1 MTRPHAK
8 PALALAAATLVSG
21 GVLTGCSGSDAAHDD
36 AQRAWQNAQVNAVSR
51 ATAAAG
57 VAAATSMTS
66 GGTLET
72 VALDLSTGRK
82 LWSSPATMVGRL
94 PGMGVQAPATV
105 ETGTGTGQAVVVA
118 VDPAKAGAS
127 SATGSAGKWKATLVA
142 RDARTGRQRWTRPI
156 ESTFGPQRCG
166 PYVCLSEN
174 TALSSARLVVLEPQ
188 TGKTL
193 WNLPGIAEVEW
204 SDPTR
209 VVMLRL
215 ASHPVLEAHSLKNG
229 KVIWQLPIEQALG
242 PGVDLSGGWAFG
254 STGDNLVGYVAP
266 YTNPQ
271 TKQTSTFGLFSVQ
284 LNDGVVDWMRPSV
297 VRVYPSGNPA
307 FAPVV
312 RPVDEQ
318 GQYGG
323 FARLD
328 GETGRV
334 LGQITPTQVPG
345 SGWWL
350 AFPNAMDKLGFLK
363 RGAPGTAFDLTTG
376 EPTPV
381 KGASGWSFCVTDP
394 KPLSLTG
401 MTPGFY
407 SIAALCEFDLATG
420 RRIDSSTAPPAWF
433 TGSQNGW
440 RLWRDE
446 KGALHAVNDGTAT
459 TPGMYG

>member
-1 MTRPHAK
+1 MIRPHAK
-8 PALALAAATLVSG
+8 PALALATTVLLTG
-21 GVLTGCSGSDAAHDD
+21 GALAGCSGSDD
-36 AQRAWQNAQVNAVSR
+36 AGKDFPAWQNAQVNAVSR
-51 ATAAAG
+51 ATTGAG
-57 VAAATSMTS
+57 VATTTSMKPD
-66 GGTLET
+66 GTLET
-72 VALDLSTGRK
+72 VALELSTGRR
-82 LWSSPATMVGRL
+82 LWSQPATMAGRL
-94 PGMGVQAPATV
+94 PGMGVQAPATI
-105 ETGTGTGQAVVVA
+105 ETGAGQAVVVA
-118 VDPAKAGAS
+118 LDPAR
-127 SATGSAGKWKATLVA
+127 GKGRDAAVLVA
-142 RDARTGRQRWTRPI
+142 RDARTGRQRWTRPLH
-156 ESTFGPQRCG
+156 STFGPQRCG
-166 PYVCLSEN
+166 PYVCVSEN
-174 TALSSARLVVLEPQ
+174 TALTSARVVVLEPG
-188 TGKTL
+188 TGRTL
-193 WNLPGIAEVEW
+193 WRLPGIAEVEW

-209 VVMLRL
+209 VVLLRL
-215 ASHPVLEAHSLKNG
+215 ASHPVLEAHALKTG

-242 PGVDLSGGWAFG
+242 EGVDLSGGWAFG
-254 STGDNLVGYVAP
+254 ATDDKIVGYVAP

-271 TKQTSTFGLFSVQ
+271 TKRTSTFGLFSAR
-284 LNDGVVDWMRPSV
+284 LADGVVDWMRPSV

-328 GETGRV
+328 AETGRV
-334 LGQITPTQVPG
+334 MGQITPAQVPG

-350 AFPNAMDKLGFLK
+350 AFPPHMDKLGFLK
-363 RGAPGTAFDLTTG
+363 RDAPGSVFDLITG
-376 EPTPV
+376 QPTPV
-381 KGASGWSFCVTDP
+381 SGASGWSFCVTDP
-394 KPLSLTG
+394 KPLALRG

-420 RRIDSSTAPPAWF
+420 KRVASPSAPPSWF

>member
-1 MTRPHAK
+1 MTRPHPRPVLTLTTTVLLATG
-8 PALALAAATLVSG
+8 ALA
-21 GVLTGCSGSDAAHDD
+21 GCSGGDAETDHPTWD
-36 AQRAWQNAQVNAVSR
+36 NAQVNAVSR
-51 ATAAAG
+51 ATMGAG
-57 VAAATSMTS
+57 VAAATSMKS
-66 GGTLET
+66 DGMLET
-72 VALDLSTGRK
+72 VVLDLASGRK
-82 LWSSPATMVGRL
+82 LWAQPTTMTGRL

-105 ETGTGTGQAVVVA
+105 EIGGGRAVVVA
-118 VDPAKAGAS
+118 LTPS
-127 SATGSAGKWKATLVA
+127 SDQNSQNNKDKQSKQRATLTA
-142 RDARTGRQRWTRPI
+142 RDARTGRQLWTRPI
-156 ESTFGPQRCG
+156 HSTFGPQRCG
-166 PYVCLSEN
+166 PYVCLSED
-174 TALSSARLVVLEPQ
+174 TELSSARMVVLEPQ

-193 WNLPGIAEVEW
+193 WRLPGISEVEW
-204 SDPTR
+204 SDRNR
-209 VVMLRL
+209 VVLLRL
-215 ASHPVLEAHSLKNG
+215 ASHPVVEAHELKDG
-229 KVIWQLPIEQALG
+229 KAVWQLPIEQALG

-254 STGDNLVGYVAP
+254 ATGDKLVGYVAP

-271 TKQTSTFGLFSVQ
+271 TKETSTFGLFSVR
-284 LNDGVVDWMRPSV
+284 LANGVVDWMRPSV

-328 GETGRV
+328 AETGRV
-334 LGQITPTQVPG
+334 LGQITPGQVPG

-350 AFPNAMDKLGFLK
+350 AFPQGMDKLGFLK
-363 RGAPGTAFDLTTG
+363 RDKAGSVFDLSSG

-394 KPLSLTG
+394 KPLPLRG

-420 RRIDSSTAPPAWF
+420 KRITSSTAPPAWF
-433 TGSQNGW
+433 TGSQGGW

-446 KGALHAVNDGTAT
+446 KGAIHAVKDGTAT